1 VAARKQDEQGTKK
14 VRAAKSSVDAPAA
27 REKRPSRERPLA
39 SAGDDVGAA
48 EMGRRVAEQL
58 RERRRARGMSLDDL
72 ARASGVS
79 RAALSQV
86 ETHKSNPTLGLLWKI
101 AVGLGVP
108 MSELIGAQRSGAAV
122 LRRGDAQVLR
132 SLDGK
137 LESRPLTPAGA
148 SPFVELYELRLSAR
162 STHSS
167 EAHAPGTRELVV
179 VLTGALRLRVA
190 DEVHELAAGDSIAF
204 AADHPHSYENP
215 SASEARYHNVI
226 VYDR

>member
-1 VAARKQDEQGTKK
+1 
-14 VRAAKSSVDAPAA
+14 
-27 REKRPSRERPLA
+27 
-39 SAGDDVGAA
+39 
-48 EMGRRVAEQL
+48 
-58 RERRRARGMSLDDL
+58 MSLDNL

-86 ETHKSNPTLGLLWKI
+86 ETHKSNPTLGLLWKSPWGS
-101 AVGLGVP
+101 ACRCP
-108 MSELIGAQRSGAAV
+108 SSSARSNREPRSSVAGTH
-122 LRRGDAQVLR
+122 RSCG

>member
-1 VAARKQDEQGTKK
+1 VAARKQDVDKAKK
-14 VRAAKSSVDAPAA
+14 KRDGEAPPAQEP
-27 REKRPSRERPLA
+27 RSSRERPLA
-39 SAGDDVGAA
+39 SPGDDVGAA
-48 EMGRRVAEQL
+48 EMGRRVADQL
-58 RERRRARGMSLDDL
+58 RERRRSRGMSLDDL

-108 MSELIGAQRSGAAV
+108 MSELIGERRAGAAV

-167 EAHAPGTRELVV
+167 EAHAAGTRELLV
-179 VLTGALRLRVA
+179 VLTGTVRLRVG
-190 DEVHELAAGDSIAF
+190 DETHDLAAGDSIAF
-204 AADHPHSYENP
+204 AADRPHSYENP
-215 SASEARYHNVI
+215 SASDARYHNVI
-226 VYDR
+226 VYER